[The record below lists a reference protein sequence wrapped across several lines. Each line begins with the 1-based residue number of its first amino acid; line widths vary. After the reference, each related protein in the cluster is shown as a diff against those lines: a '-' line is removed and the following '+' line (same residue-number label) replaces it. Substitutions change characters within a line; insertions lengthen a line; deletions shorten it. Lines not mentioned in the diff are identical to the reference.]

1 MHISMILDESLR
13 MLVDHQ
19 LIKFTSI
26 ERSIGIQLLV
36 KKQNVE
42 VKVRSNPNQS
52 IENKWRLAQWLNQP
66 ID

>member
-52 IENKWRLAQWLNQP
+52 IENK
-66 ID
+66 

>member
-52 IENKWRLAQWLNQP
+52 TENKWRLAQWLNQP